1 MIDSH
6 AHLTDE
12 RFADEVEA
20 VVLRAREAGVEATV
34 TVGTDLDDSAAA
46 LAIARRY
53 ADVFAS
59 VGIHPHASSTATDDA
74 LARVRDL
81 AADPRVVAIGETG
94 LDYHYDFSPRDA
106 QRSAF
111 ERQLRLAADLSLP
124 VIVHAREADADVQ
137 AMIREHGRD
146 VRGVLHSFSSGAD
159 LLHAALELGWY
170 ASFAGMITFKSYADA
185 ELVRAVPADRL
196 MVETD
201 SPYLTPV
208 PHRGKRNEPCRV
220 VLVGAKAAELRG
232 EGAGAFDAL
241 TTANA
246 RRFYALDSGRA
257 S

>member
-20 VVLRAREAGVEATV
+20 VVARAREAGLEATV

-53 ADVFAS
+53 PDVLAT
-59 VGIHPHASSTATDDA
+59 VGIHPHAASTATDEA

-106 QRSAF
+106 QRAAF

-124 VIVHAREADADVQ
+124 IVVHAREADADVQ
-137 AMIREHGRD
+137 AMIRAHGRD
-146 VRGVLHSFSSGAD
+146 VRGVLHSFSSGAE

-170 ASFAGMITFKSYADA
+170 ASFAGMITFRSWTDVDS
-185 ELVRAVPADRL
+185 VRAVPLDRL
-196 MVETD
+196 LVETD

-220 VLVGAKAAELRG
+220 PLVAARAAEIRG
-232 EGAGAFDAL
+232 EPLAEVAAA
-241 TTANA
+241 TTRNA
-246 RRFYALDSGRA
+246 ARFYRLPGFEP
-257 S
+257 